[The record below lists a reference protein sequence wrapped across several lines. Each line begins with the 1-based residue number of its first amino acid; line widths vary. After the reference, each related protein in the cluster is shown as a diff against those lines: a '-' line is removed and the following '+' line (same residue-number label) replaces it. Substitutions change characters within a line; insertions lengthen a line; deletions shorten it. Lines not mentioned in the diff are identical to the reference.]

1 MNKTEEIEF
10 QGFVIDIGKNIVRL
24 REQKGL
30 KQKELAYRMD
40 IDDGSLRRI
49 ESGRTNPTLKI
60 IYRIAKALEIEPW
73 EVLKLNS
80 TINKR

>member
-60 IYRIAKALEIEPW
+60 IYRVVKALEIEPW
-73 EVLKLNS
+73 EVLKIES
-80 TINKR
+80 DSKDS